1 MQHFVLNTSR
11 KCFSLAPQAKSRAM
25 PSAFGSLLSTDAHN
39 LVIGA
44 DVRYL
49 ADAAYNLSNLLI
61 NDHLMLISVLNDAIS
76 E

>member
-11 KCFSLAPQAKSRAM
+11 KCLSLAPKAKACG
-25 PSAFGSLLSTDAHN
+25 AFGSLLSADAHN

-44 DVRYL
+44 DIRYL